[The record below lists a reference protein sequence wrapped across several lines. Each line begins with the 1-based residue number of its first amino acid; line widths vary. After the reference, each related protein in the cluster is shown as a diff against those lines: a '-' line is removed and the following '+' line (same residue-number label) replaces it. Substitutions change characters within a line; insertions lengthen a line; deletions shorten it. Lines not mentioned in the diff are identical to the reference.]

1 MNNYI
6 NGETIKKLRER
17 EGITQA
23 ELAEILSISPKTVSK
38 WETSKGLPDITL
50 LMPLASA
57 LKVSLIELVAG
68 YEINN
73 NNIGANFNRG
83 KWYVCPICGNVIHAM
98 GEAVVSCCGV
108 TLPVIENEDLN
119 ENHFINVE
127 RDGSEY
133 YVKINH
139 PMTKEHY
146 ICFIAYTTDAGIQVT
161 KLYPEG
167 EASARFAIKGHG
179 IIHVYCN
186 HHGKFVKKV

>member
-73 NNIGANFNRG
+73 NNIGEISTVVNG
-83 KWYVCPICGNVIHAM
+83 TSVLYVVM
-98 GEAVVSCCGV
+98 
-108 TLPVIENEDLN
+108 
-119 ENHFINVE
+119 
-127 RDGSEY
+127 
-133 YVKINH
+133 
-139 PMTKEHY
+139 
-146 ICFIAYTTDAGIQVT
+146 
-161 KLYPEG
+161 LYMQW
-167 EASARFAIKGHG
+167 AKQL
-179 IIHVYCN
+179 
-186 HHGKFVKKV
+186 